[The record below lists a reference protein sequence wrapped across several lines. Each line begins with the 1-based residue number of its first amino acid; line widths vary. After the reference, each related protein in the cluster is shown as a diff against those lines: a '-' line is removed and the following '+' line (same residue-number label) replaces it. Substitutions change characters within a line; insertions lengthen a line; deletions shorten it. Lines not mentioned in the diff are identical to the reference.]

1 MKKVDKIQ
9 EFIDRYKEGL
19 KENYKMLNVFEGR
32 RKKLGIKT
40 PDYPEGLNDG
50 IIQMKEYFIEELK
63 ELEECCRYE

>member
-1 MKKVDKIQ
+1 MKNRIEELINKL
-9 EFIDRYKEGL
+9 KEGL
-19 KENYKMLNVFEGR
+19 KENYNMLNVFEGR

-63 ELEECCRYE
+63 ELKDYYSYE

>member
-1 MKKVDKIQ
+1 MKNRIEELINKL
-9 EFIDRYKEGL
+9 KEGL
-19 KENYKMLNVFEGR
+19 KENYKILNVFEGR
-32 RKKLGIKT
+32 RKKLGIKI